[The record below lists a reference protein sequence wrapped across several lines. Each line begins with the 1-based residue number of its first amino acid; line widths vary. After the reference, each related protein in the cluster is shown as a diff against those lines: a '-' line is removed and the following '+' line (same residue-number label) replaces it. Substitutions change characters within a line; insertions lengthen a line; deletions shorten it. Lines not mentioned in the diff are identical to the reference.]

1 MAYNII
7 KTNGTTLVSLNDG
20 EVNTTVCS
28 LALIGRNVST
38 YGERIND
45 NFVRLLENAAN
56 SDAPAAPLVGQ
67 LWYDTT
73 NKQLNYRRSATEWVG
88 VASYTKGGTAP
99 AGISDGD
106 TWYDTTNKK
115 LKIHIDS
122 TDSVIGPLG
131 NITLG
136 GVLSG
141 TAAYSGS
148 ANITVTAA
156 LAVDRVRITGDTLT
170 GRLNASAGFT
180 ASGTTANLIYAT
192 GTAVGIL
199 NNDPKVALDVVG
211 AIRMVPVT
219 DTYSSNITIDATYG
233 NHQITLTGNTTFTIS
248 NFSNAGQTLR
258 LVITGSDHTIT
269 WANAINWP
277 NVAVPTGVSPNLAN
291 GPQKIAVVTLIKPA
305 SGNLLATYVS
315 Y

>member
-20 EVNTTVCS
+20 EVNTSVCS

-45 NFVRLLENAAN
+45 NFVRLLENAAK
-56 SDAPAAPLVGQ
+56 SDAPIAPLVGQ
-67 LWYDTT
+67 LWYDTGT
-73 NKQLNYRRSATEWVG
+73 KQLKYRNTTDWVG
-88 VASYTKGGTAP
+88 ISSYTKGTTAP
-99 AGISDGD
+99 SGISDGD

-131 NITLG
+131 NVTLSG
-136 GVLSG
+136 DLSG

-148 ANITVTAA
+148 ANITVTAS
-156 LAVDRVRITGDTLT
+156 LVVDRVKKTGDTLT
-170 GRLNASAGFT
+170 GQLNASAGFT
-180 ASGTTANLIYAT
+180 AGSGTTANLIYAT

-219 DTYSSNITIDATYG
+219 DPYSSNITIDATYG
-233 NHQITLTGNTTFTIS
+233 NHQITLTGPTTFDIS

-258 LVITGSDHTIT
+258 LVIVGTNYSMT
-269 WANAINWP
+269 WPVNIYWP
-277 NVAVPTGVSPNLAN
+277 NGATQNLAN

>member
-73 NKQLNYRRSATEWVG
+73 NKQLNYRNTTNTGWVG
-88 VASYTKGGTAP
+88 ISSYTKGTTAP
-99 AGISDGD
+99 SGISNGD

-115 LKIHIDS
+115 LKIHIDG
-122 TDSVIGPLG
+122 TDSVVGPLG
-131 NITLG
+131 NVTLSG
-136 GVLSG
+136 DISG

-148 ANITVTAA
+148 ANITVTAS
-156 LAVDRVRITGDTLT
+156 LVVDRVKKTGDTLT
-170 GRLNASAGFT
+170 GQLNASAGFT
-180 ASGTTANLIYAT
+180 AGSGTTANLIYAT
-192 GTAVGIL
+192 GTGVGIL

-219 DTYSSNITIDATYG
+219 DTYSSTITIDATYG
-233 NHQITLTGNTTFTIS
+233 NHQITLTGNTTFAIS
-248 NFSNAGQTLR
+248 NFGNAGQTLR
-258 LVITGSDHTIT
+258 LVITGTNHTMT
-269 WANAINWP
+269 WPGNIYWP
-277 NVAVPTGVSPNLAN
+277 NGASPNLAN